1 MTESHCK
8 YSFRSR
14 PGCVQGTGVRAR
26 VSAIVSSGAAFAP
39 WSQTASGRLLVTGM
53 DCNDVDG
60 RVLPVEGD
68 S

>member
-1 MTESHCK
+1 MTETRRKHSH
-8 YSFRSR
+8 RSHSAYAR
-14 PGCVQGTGVRAR
+14 GAGVRVR
-26 VSAIVSSGAAFAP
+26 VSAVVSSGAAFAP
-39 WSQTASGRLLVTGM
+39 WSQTAFGRLLATGM

>member
-1 MTESHCK
+1 MTEMNCK
-8 YSFRSR
+8 YSRRSR
-14 PGCVQGTGVRAR
+14 SGCAESVGVRAR
-26 VSAIVSSGAAFAP
+26 VSSTEASAAWSEFAF
-39 WSQTASGRLLVTGM
+39 GRLLATGM